1 MNKIARPSLRRAIP
15 RMIAM
20 GCWQTWRSLFRRMNS
35 YTHARIAESGRR
47 SADRGSC
54 AAAGARAGITAPRRY
69 VAAEQ
74 TLALV
79 RIYSPICAQCQKDD
93 WKSQYHQGECQLLQD
108 GNAYEVE
115 ARRKLHNNG
124 WYFDYGPEG
133 AHISTPA
140 PANRSDCNPTGHQ
153 ILRKDTG
160 PHTYERA
167 MYTSSVGYLAYGR
180 RYPPHDVVP
189 PRRPR
194 PHPLPRDD
202 GYPRG
207 FLPTGYAWMDEAI
220 KHMHVLKRGSSS
232 RVLRELPKMYPVSQ
246 AVRAIDIPPFPPL
259 PQTDGFVPTG
269 DPFLDEQLLGEHLCK
284 HGTAAQR
291 GELETVVNA
300 RRESVE
306 ARKRLAVQREVRTA
320 KAIEAAEK
328 PKRYTRGTCV

>member
-1 MNKIARPSLRRAIP
+1 
-15 RMIAM
+15 
-20 GCWQTWRSLFRRMNS
+20 MNS